1 MQPVGCR
8 IAKMRKERC
17 RKQLHCRYRPI
28 YLIVTTAIAT
38 WTGHGSVRCMITPHA
53 TVIAQR
59 PGRVTAMSEVIN
71 VAKAYDKGRTLF
83 MGIELLVAPGALVP
97 RPETEL
103 LCASA
108 IDALRQLNVAEPR
121 VIDMCCGAGNL
132 ACAIALKIPDASVWA
147 SDLTDGCVTVAR
159 RNVAYHEL
167 TQRMSVLQG
176 DLFDAFSGLSLDGTI
191 DLIVCNPP
199 YISETRLKGDRA
211 PLLELEPREAFAA
224 GPYGLSIHMRVTKD
238 AVRYLRPGGI
248 LLFEVGAGQERQV
261 TTLLERNKS
270 YENIRVVTNEAG
282 EGRVVMGCRKGT
294 QT

>member
-1 MQPVGCR
+1 
-8 IAKMRKERC
+8 
-17 RKQLHCRYRPI
+17 
-28 YLIVTTAIAT
+28 
-38 WTGHGSVRCMITPHA
+38 
-53 TVIAQR
+53 
-59 PGRVTAMSEVIN
+59 MSEVIN
-71 VAKAYDKGRTLF
+71 VAEAYDKGRTLF

-108 IDALRQLNVAEPR
+108 VDALRQLNVPAPR

-132 ACAIALKIPDASVWA
+132 ACAICLTIPDARVWA
-147 SDLTDGCVTVAR
+147 SDLTDGCVDVAR
-159 RNVAYHEL
+159 RNVAYHGI

-176 DLFDAFSGLSLDGTI
+176 DLFDAFSGLSLEGTI

-199 YISETRLKGDRA
+199 YISEARLGGDRA

-248 LLFEVGAGQERQV
+248 LLFEVGSGQERQV
-261 TTLLERNKS
+261 ATLLERSKN
-270 YENIRVVTNEAG
+270 YESIRVVTNEAG

-294 QT
+294 GT